1 MNKKNNPE
9 ENIER
14 AISYCES
21 LLDKYDNNYDIDD
34 LDICHIIEIL
44 KGRE

>member
-1 MNKKNNPE
+1 MDASMRAN
-9 ENIER
+9 R
-14 AISYCES
+14 AIEYCEE
-21 LLDKYDNNYDIDD
+21 LIDKYDDNMEIDD

>member
-1 MNKKNNPE
+1 MDASMRTN
-9 ENIER
+9 R
-14 AISYCES
+14 AIEYCEE
-21 LLDKYDNNYDIDD
+21 LIKKYDNNEGITD

>member
-1 MNKKNNPE
+1 MNEDKIINK
-9 ENIER
+9 
-14 AISYCES
+14 AINYCEK
-21 LLDKYDNNYDIDD
+21 LIENYDNNMEIND